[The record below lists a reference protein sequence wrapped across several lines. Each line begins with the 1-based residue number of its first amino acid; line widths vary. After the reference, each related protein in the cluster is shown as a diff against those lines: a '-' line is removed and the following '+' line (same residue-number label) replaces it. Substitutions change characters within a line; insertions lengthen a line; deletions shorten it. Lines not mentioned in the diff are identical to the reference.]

1 MSDDLVPYQ
10 RVFLNDYGGRVLTDL
25 KRLFHDRDIFVEGG
39 HEGDRLTAY
48 KAGQQSVIRYILKRL
63 ETK

>member
-1 MSDDLVPYQ
+1 MSDDLVPYL
-10 RVFLNDYGGRVLTDL
+10 RVFLTDDGGRVLKDL

-48 KAGQQSVIRYILKRL
+48 KAGQQSVIKYILKRL
-63 ETK
+63 EEK